1 MAVVRAGLGSSDG
14 VQPEHPFAVAG
25 HGLAFGMEV
34 AAYDPY
40 RADWLPDVVRC
51 ATLPGLLERSDVLSI
66 HVPLNAETE
75 RMIGRTEI
83 GHLPTGAWLINTSRG
98 SVIDGSAL
106 VEALESGRLG
116 GAALD
121 VVEGELAKDHRINS
135 PLMVYA
141 RRHDNLLV
149 TPHIGG
155 ATVESMARTEIF
167 MAEKLGRMLS

>member
-1 MAVVRAGLGSSDG
+1 MAVVRAGLGSSDV

-51 ATLPGLLERSDVLSI
+51 ATLPGLLERSDGLSI

-75 RMIGRTEI
+75 RMISGTEL

-98 SVIDGSAL
+98 GVLDEAAL

-121 VVEGELAKDHRINS
+121 VVEGELDKDHRINS
-135 PLMVYA
+135 PLMAYA